1 MVPVVQNGVPGHNPI
16 PASKSSTGNKDWH
29 YSFITISKILILFV
43 FIGSTSF
50 TWHLRI
56 PTAKTTSLKSFLS
69 MV

>member
-29 YSFITISKILILFV
+29 YSFIENTNFIY
-43 FIGSTSF
+43 IGSTSF

>member
-16 PASKSSTGNKDWH
+16 PASKSSTGNKRLAL
-29 YSFITISKILILFV
+29 FTILRILILFV